1 MAKNRAN
8 RKHYCPYCGSRT
20 EKLYSPETAAKMLEC
35 SVEKI
40 RKMIQKREISY
51 KKIGRLVRIPC
62 SELEKIGQYFPSV
75 DSIIINNNYNR

>member
-1 MAKNRAN
+1 MAKNRVN
-8 RKHYCPYCGSRT
+8 RKHYCPYCCSST
-20 EKLYSPETAAKMLEC
+20 ERLYSPETVAKMLEC

-51 KKIGRLVRIPC
+51 KKIGRLVRIPS

-75 DSIIINNNYNR
+75 DSIISNNNYIR

>member
-8 RKHYCPYCGSRT
+8 RKRYCPYCGSRT
-20 EKLYSPETAAKMLEC
+20 EKLYSPETAAKILEC

-62 SELEKIGQYFPSV
+62 SEIDKIGQYFPSI
-75 DSIIINNNYNR
+75 DSIISNNNYIR